1 LARRAEPAGLVS
13 QPVGGSRPSHLNR
26 DPNRLRPGSGQQDQD
41 RPSSRGSASEKVTV
55 NLTSRAAKALNDTVT
70 ATGTS
75 KTEAINKAIQLYGFI
90 LEHLDAGGA
99 IYVRDPGSKET
110 ERLRI
115 F

>member
-1 LARRAEPAGLVS
+1 LS
-13 QPVGGSRPSHLNR
+13 
-26 DPNRLRPGSGQQDQD
+26 
-41 RPSSRGSASEKVTV
+41 
-55 NLTSRAAKALNDTVT
+55 DTVA

-75 KTEAINKAIQLYGFI
+75 KTEAINKAIRLYGFI

-99 IYVRDPGSKET
+99 IYVRDPGSDET